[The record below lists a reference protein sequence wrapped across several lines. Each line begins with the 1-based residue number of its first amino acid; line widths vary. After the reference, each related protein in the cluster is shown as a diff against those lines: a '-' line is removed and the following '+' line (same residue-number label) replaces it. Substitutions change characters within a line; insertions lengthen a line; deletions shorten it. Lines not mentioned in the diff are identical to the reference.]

1 MFVIYELIRKG
12 SVAKLRCSVCKYFCI
27 LYTGFLLLFPDP
39 VYRFLFLEQV
49 RRVGEKVASLGRVP
63 IIWDDMLRTIS
74 KSDIM

>member
-1 MFVIYELIRKG
+1 LF
-12 SVAKLRCSVCKYFCI
+12 
-27 LYTGFLLLFPDP
+27 LYPDP

-74 KSDIM
+74 KADIM